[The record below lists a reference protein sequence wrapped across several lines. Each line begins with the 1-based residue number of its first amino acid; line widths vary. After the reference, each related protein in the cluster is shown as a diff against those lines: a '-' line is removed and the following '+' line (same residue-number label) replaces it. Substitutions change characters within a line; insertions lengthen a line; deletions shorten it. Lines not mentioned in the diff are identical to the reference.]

1 MQKKSPTA
9 FQVRDKEVIT
19 INVKST
25 GAATLFGVNHS
36 IFGGG
41 APLQEG
47 QPLQITMDKQK
58 AQGDSTISNAKSTQL
73 TLLFSFT
80 STSGGKYDLTMTGD
94 PGGDTFTD
102 FTRQAG
108 STPKAITYTFHI
120 V

>member
-25 GAATLFGVNHS
+25 GTATLFGVNYS
-36 IFGGG
+36 IFGAGT
-41 APLQEG
+41 PLKEG

-58 AQGDSTISNAKSTQL
+58 AQGNSTIPNAKSTPL

-80 STSGGKYDLTMTGD
+80 SATGGKYELTMTGD
-94 PGGDTFTD
+94 AGGDSITD
-102 FTRQAG
+102 STRQAG
-108 STPKAITYTFHI
+108 SSPKAILYTFHI

>member
-25 GAATLFGVNHS
+25 GTPTLFGVNFS
-36 IFGGG
+36 IFGAGT
-41 APLQEG
+41 PLKEG

-58 AQGDSTISNAKSTQL
+58 ATGNSTIPNAKSTPL

-80 STSGGKYDLTMTGD
+80 SANGGKYDLTMSGD

-108 STPKAITYTFHI
+108 STPKSITYTFHI